1 VVGSITYHHLC
12 WWSHHFSWANPIVNP
27 TFLQILPRILSPF
40 VVFFYR
46 FFPIFC
52 TDFRLPG
59 HQLTN
64 RRPFEASSSPW
75 PWSNGR
81 PSAQKWG
88 TRSVA
93 VSSQG
98 MGWGFMGFN
107 EPTLYR
113 YIYMYIYM
121 IILKRMEYDMDFQD
135 TSKIGARLN
144 IPYGICSRRNI
155 YCIYIHR
162 YYLYTLWMG
171 HWIWQITIC
180 NIKFHPLFSDIAWKW
195 VALYRITISTAW

>member
-1 VVGSITYHHLC
+1 MVGSITYHHLC

-113 YIYMYIYM
+113 YHPETDGIWYGLSRHQQNWSKIEHSIWYLLQKEYILHIYIY
-121 IILKRMEYDMDFQD
+121 I
-135 TSKIGARLN
+135 
-144 IPYGICSRRNI
+144 
-155 YCIYIHR
+155 
-162 YYLYTLWMG
+162 
-171 HWIWQITIC
+171 
-180 NIKFHPLFSDIAWKW
+180 DIM
-195 VALYRITISTAW
+195 